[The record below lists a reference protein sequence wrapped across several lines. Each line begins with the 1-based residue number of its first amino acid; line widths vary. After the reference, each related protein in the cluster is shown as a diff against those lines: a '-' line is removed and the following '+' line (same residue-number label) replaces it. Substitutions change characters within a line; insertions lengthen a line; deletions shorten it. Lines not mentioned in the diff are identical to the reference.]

1 MSDQTKRPPQ
11 SSRKAYARPML
22 VKRGKLGQI
31 TAMPAAPSQIIVDGT
46 PG

>member
-1 MSDQTKRPPQ
+1 MTDQTKRPAQ
-11 SSRKAYARPML
+11 SQRKAYARPML
-22 VKRGKLGQI
+22 IKREKLGQI